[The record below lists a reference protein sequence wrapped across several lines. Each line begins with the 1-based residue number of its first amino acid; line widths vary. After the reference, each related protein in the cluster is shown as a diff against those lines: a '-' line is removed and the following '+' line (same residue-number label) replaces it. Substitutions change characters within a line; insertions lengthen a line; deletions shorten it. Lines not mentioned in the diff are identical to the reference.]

1 MQAQT
6 SSSSGVTTGGP
17 DSDVASVDELPV
29 DDKNKGKTL
38 NSQKMQ
44 FEKNARRNE
53 HSISHIRRRNK
64 KKVRRSSNLKIQDR

>member
-38 NSQKMQ
+38 NSQK
-44 FEKNARRNE
+44 NA
-53 HSISHIRRRNK
+53 IRKTYSEERT
-64 KKVRRSSNLKIQDR
+64 LHLAHTYA